1 MICFVK
7 EYSKFLE
14 GEAELELYLQQYP
27 LTDSKNITN
36 AREHLTK
43 FEDLLKPTESFHS
56 FESQCLLSKLN
67 YAQGY
72 YDKCL
77 TNVNFALNC
86 IPKHIKEQPH
96 RSSLLLAEV
105 YALHGLLLEKHNDNF
120 HEIVKSFDHSC
131 KLSKEYYHAMEIS
144 KHLNH
149 ENLDIENS
157 LIELAFQRLPLLHA
171 SNKFLFSFLF
181 FLFFISICFFLLS
194 K

>member
-1 MICFVK
+1 LIFIK

-36 AREHLTK
+36 AREHLPK
-43 FEDLLKPTESFHS
+43 LEDLLKPTESFHS

-77 TNVNFALNC
+77 INVNLALNC
-86 IPKHIKEQPH
+86 IPKHINEQPH

-105 YALHGLLLEKHNDNF
+105 YALHGLLLGKDNDNF
-120 HEIVKSFDHSC
+120 HEVVQSFDRSC

-171 SNKFLFSFLF
+171 SNKFLFFICSFLF
-181 FLFFISICFFLLS
+181 LDFYLFFLS